1 MSSDWERSEEEWK
14 QREKELK
21 GSIRVVAN
29 KVRRMKPSAVMNARR
44 KEQNRRD
51 SVFKIL
57 LKERYPEIYEE
68 IVDLLPEKY
77 KVKYTVKNQ

>member
-68 IVDLLPEKY
+68 IVGALPEKY